1 MCLLKSDAVA
11 FISKDGR
18 SGVPVSGFARTYDEK
33 VIVAVRRLKQGQYFA
48 CPIQK
53 SHGLTSQ

>member
-18 SGVPVSGFARTYDEK
+18 SIPVSGFALTYDEK
-33 VIVAVRRLKQGQYFA
+33 VIVAVRRLKKGQYFA